1 MYVLMFVILG
11 REYTREV
18 LVLHEDRAMCR
29 KERSECE
36 RALHILAGRRVVEVD
51 GVGLED
57 IGAVGCRGVDVFV
70 GFAGVER
77 CVVVIA
83 DGEGDGVGSR
93 RL

>member
-1 MYVLMFVILG
+1 M
-11 REYTREV
+11 
-18 LVLHEDRAMCR
+18 
-29 KERSECE
+29 
-36 RALHILAGRRVVEVD
+36 VEVD

-57 IGAVGCRGVDVFV
+57 VAAVGCRGVDVFV
-70 GFAGVER
+70 DFAGVER